1 MNWGQ
6 SFVNGLSTGHS
17 VTQSLIDKYREQ
29 EAQRELIGVLEGLKD
44 NQPASGQASALEGSV
59 NLNGIGK
66 EGAINTDTAPE
77 KGWMD
82 STTSENLGKIAAARG
97 KVDTAIGGVLDQLG
111 TPRAF
116 EINGVPVED
125 RSTEYRRNVVLPT
138 DTGTK
143 TVRNSFTVG
152 GIPVEDASTPHY
164 TNEMVR
170 QAVEGQAQKP
180 KARAITVK
188 PGAAAR
194 ATGERR
200 GPTREKAAKLREGNQ
215 TTAIPRTQA
224 STAAQTVR
232 SAGGLIEGLTGGR
245 PVGDII
251 ASGAISP
258 RAWRDAVDNP
268 TDNNYPPASGTVPI
282 TQRSPDRYRAPLVGR
297 DPTARPSLSDHPQVI
312 RDTLTAKMPER
323 FAAEEQIA
331 RDRRVAEGVAAET
344 AQLRPYGGGPV
355 RPADQTPR
363 ARLDR
368 QGGGP
373 MQPASVA
380 RASGQPAQAEAQD
393 PNTINVGGPGDRA
406 IHLPDGTVLGQVQTQ
421 DGRTL
426 NIRNSGGDRAIQLQ
440 PGSGNTPIG
449 GQGNSYTDTNYR
461 ARQRQI
467 MMAEAKYLL
476 RVDPRAGIA
485 AMKQLNQQ
493 DAQWELSDMYRG
505 ALDGD
510 PQALGKIV
518 QYMNIGQG
526 DSEIVVSGDGTFAE
540 YKTPNG
546 TQRIQITP
554 ELIRQTLPTVQATF
568 MLVNGM
574 ASDKAI
580 ELMQSMMTTGLE
592 QEKLRSE
599 IRENDATV
607 RYLDARAR
615 GAGVAPKTDP
625 YSSTD
630 MDGNT
635 YTIDKTTG
643 GPIDLRTGQI
653 YPRGVDPEAFKAWAA
668 ENGAWA
674 SRFLIRPDAV
684 GLISKD
690 GTKFWNYQTGRIENI
705 PQQGGASA
713 NPNQPTANVFNGSG
727 DTESLSIASGLIK
740 DLEGFQA
747 SPYTDYTQTSIGYGT
762 RANEGEKSITEAEA
776 SQRLEDHI
784 RTEITP
790 KLDSAL
796 ANAGVNLNPRQK
808 ASLISLCYNVGT
820 DTFLQSNAF
829 EALSRGDLKRFV
841 YEVADPEHGFTKV
854 RTAMGGLQI
863 HPGLVER
870 RRKEMEPFLV

>member
-1 MNWGQ
+1 MSNWGAALGG
-6 SFVNGLSTGHS
+6 FATG
-17 VTQSLIDKYREQ
+17 Y
-29 EAQRELIGVLEGLKD
+29 
-44 NQPASGQASALEGSV
+44 ASGYGTTSSAIDRWERRRAEDELRAALEGETGTLDLSNV
-59 NLNGIGK
+59 NGDMSIELTM
-66 EGAINTDTAPE
+66 ANTNLPTQESSETSTALPTAGDKASTE
-77 KGWMD
+77 KPIDISKSAGSD
-82 STTSENLGKIAAARG
+82 RKRALDLSALT
-97 KVDTAIGGVLDQLG
+97 GGTQGRTFMVG
-111 TPRAF
+111 
-116 EINGVPVED
+116 NVPVED
-125 RSTEYRRNVVLPT
+125 RSTDYQRNRILPT
-138 DTGTK
+138 DTGEK
-143 TVRNSFTVG
+143 VVRESYTVNGV
-152 GIPVEDASTPHY
+152 PVEDASTTY
-164 TNEMVR
+164 YANEMIR
-170 QAVEGQAQKP
+170 QSVENPAP
-180 KARAITVK
+180 KARATSEK
-188 PGAAAR
+188 PEASAS
-194 ATGERR
+194 ATTERR
-200 GPTREKAAKLREGNQ
+200 GPTREKAAKLRKSKR
-215 TTAIPRTQA
+215 TTAIPRVQA
-224 STAAQTVR
+224 PTAAQTVR
-232 SAGGLIEGLTGGR
+232 SAGGLIEGLTEGR
-245 PVGDII
+245 PVGDIV
-251 ASGAISP
+251 ASGAITP

-268 TDNNYPPASGTVPI
+268 TSNEYPPASGTVPI

-312 RDTLTAKMPER
+312 RDTITGKMPER

-331 RDRRVAEGVAAET
+331 RDRRAKEAATAERV
-344 AQLRPYGGGPV
+344 QLDRRGGGPTLPV
-355 RPADQTPR
+355 GVKPQPHGTSALAGGAQAAGQAPATGQAP
-363 ARLDR
+363 
-368 QGGGP
+368 QGEINLNPQGQGQASALTGGTQGSA
-373 MQPASVA
+373 QPA
-380 RASGQPAQAEAQD
+380 GQ
-393 PNTINVGGPGDRA
+393 IR
-406 IHLPDGTVLGQVQTQ
+406 TQ

-426 NIRNSGGDRAIQLQ
+426 NIGGGDLSRAIDLQ
-440 PGSGNTPIG
+440 AAA
-449 GQGNSYTDTNYR
+449 GQGNSYTDMNFR

-467 MMAEAKYLL
+467 MLAEAKYLL

-505 ALDGD
+505 ALSGD

-580 ELMQSMMTTGLE
+580 ELMQSMMTTGL
-592 QEKLRSE
+592 QQDKLRSE

-607 RYLDARAR
+607 RYLDAKAR
-615 GAGVAPKTDP
+615 GASVAPKTDP

-630 MDGNT
+630 IDGNT

-643 GPIDLRTGQI
+643 GPMDLRTGQI
-653 YPRGVDPEAFKAWAA
+653 YPRGVDPEAFKAWAS

-674 SRFLIRPDAV
+674 SRFVVNPDRV

-690 GTKFWNYQTGRIENI
+690 GTKFWDYQTGRVENI
-705 PQQGGASA
+705 PQQGGAST
-713 NPNQPTANVFNGSG
+713 NPNQPTANAANGSG
-727 DTESLSIASGLIK
+727 DESLSIASGLIK

>member
-44 NQPASGQASALEGSV
+44 KQPASGQASALEGSV

-66 EGAINTDTAPE
+66 EGAINTDTTPE

-82 STTSENLGKIAAARG
+82 STTEENLAKIDKARG
-97 KVDTAIGGVLDQLG
+97 TVDKYIGGVLDQLG
-111 TPRAF
+111 TPRTF

-152 GIPVEDASTPHY
+152 GVPVEDASTPHY

-170 QAVEGQAQKP
+170 QSVEGQAQKP
-180 KARAITVK
+180 KTRAIAVK
-188 PGAAAR
+188 PGAAA
-194 ATGERR
+194 GERR
-200 GPTREKAAKLREGNQ
+200 GPTREKAAKLREGKQ

-224 STAAQTVR
+224 PTAAQTVR
-232 SAGGLIEGLTGGR
+232 SAGGLIEGLTEGR
-245 PVGDII
+245 SVGDIV
-251 ASGAISP
+251 ASGAITP

-268 TDNNYPPASGTVPI
+268 TSNNYPPASGTVPL
-282 TQRSPDRYRAPLVGR
+282 TQRTPDRYRAPLVGR

-373 MQPASVA
+373 MQPTSVA

-393 PNTINVGGPGDRA
+393 PNTINVGAPGDRA

-426 NIRNSGGDRAIQLQ
+426 NIRSSDGDRAIQLQ

-449 GQGNSYTDTNYR
+449 GQGNSYTDMNYR

-467 MMAEAKYLL
+467 AVAEARYLL
-476 RVDPRAGIA
+476 KVDPRAGIA
-485 AMKQLNQQ
+485 AMKQINQQ

-505 ALDGD
+505 AMQGD
-510 PQALGKIV
+510 PTSLGKIV
-518 QYMNIGQG
+518 QFMNIGNQG
-526 DSEIVVSGDGTFAE
+526 GEITVSEDGRYAVVTDANGN
-540 YKTPNG
+540 KTQNIP
-546 TQRIQITP
+546 ITP
-554 ELIRQTLPTVQATF
+554 QLIMQTLPMVQATF
-568 MLVNGM
+568 MTMNGM
-574 ASDKAI
+574 ATDKAI
-580 ELMQSMMTTGLE
+580 ELMQSMMTTGL
-592 QEKLRSE
+592 QQDKLRSE
-599 IRENDATV
+599 VRENDATA

-705 PQQGGASA
+705 SQQEGASA
-713 NPNQPTANVFNGSG
+713 NPNQPTANVISGSG

-740 DLEGFQA
+740 DLEGFQ
-747 SPYTDYTQTSIGYGT
+747 SQPYSDYTQTSIGYGT

-776 SQRLEDHI
+776 SKRLEDHI
-784 RTEITP
+784 RTEIAP

-796 ANAGVNLNPRQK
+796 ATAGVNLNPRQK

-829 EALSRGDLKRFV
+829 EALSRGDLKRFA

>member
-44 NQPASGQASALEGSV
+44 KQPASGQASALEGSV

-66 EGAINTDTAPE
+66 EGAINTDTTPE

-82 STTSENLGKIAAARG
+82 STTEENLAKIDKARG
-97 KVDTAIGGVLDQLG
+97 TVDKYIGGVLDQLG
-111 TPRAF
+111 TPRTF

-138 DTGTK
+138 DTGVK
-143 TVRNSFTVG
+143 TVRDSFTVG
-152 GIPVEDASTPHY
+152 GVPVEDASTPHY

-170 QAVEGQAQKP
+170 QSVEGQAQKP
-180 KARAITVK
+180 KTRAIAVK
-188 PGAAAR
+188 PGAAA
-194 ATGERR
+194 GERR
-200 GPTREKAAKLREGNQ
+200 GPTREKAAKLREGKQ

-224 STAAQTVR
+224 PTAAQTVR
-232 SAGGLIEGLTGGR
+232 SAGGLIEGLTEGR
-245 PVGDII
+245 SVGDIV
-251 ASGAISP
+251 ASGAITP

-268 TDNNYPPASGTVPI
+268 TSNNYPPASGTVPL
-282 TQRSPDRYRAPLVGR
+282 TQRTPDRYRAPLVGR

-373 MQPASVA
+373 TQPTSVA
-380 RASGQPAQAEAQD
+380 RASGQPAQTEAQD

-406 IHLPDGTVLGQVQTQ
+406 IHLPEGTVLGQVQTQ

-426 NIRNSGGDRAIQLQ
+426 NIRSSDGDRAIQLQ

-449 GQGNSYTDTNYR
+449 GQGNSYTDMNYR

-467 MMAEAKYLL
+467 AVAEARYLL
-476 RVDPRAGIA
+476 KVDPRAGIA
-485 AMKQLNQQ
+485 AMKQINQQ

-505 ALDGD
+505 AMQGD
-510 PQALGKIV
+510 PTSLGKIV
-518 QYMNIGQG
+518 QFMNIGNQG
-526 DSEIVVSGDGTFAE
+526 GEITVSEDGRYAVVTDANGN
-540 YKTPNG
+540 KTQNIP
-546 TQRIQITP
+546 ITP
-554 ELIRQTLPTVQATF
+554 QLIMQTLPMVQATF
-568 MLVNGM
+568 MTMNGM
-574 ASDKAI
+574 ATDKAI
-580 ELMQSMMTTGLE
+580 ELMQSMMTTGLQ

-599 IRENDATV
+599 VRENDATA

-705 PQQGGASA
+705 SQQGGASA
-713 NPNQPTANVFNGSG
+713 NPNQPTANVTNGSG

-740 DLEGFQA
+740 DLEGFQ
-747 SPYTDYTQTSIGYGT
+747 SQPYSDYTQTSIGYGT

-776 SQRLEDHI
+776 SQRLMDHI
-784 RTEITP
+784 QTEITP

-796 ANAGVNLNPRQK
+796 ATAGVNLNPRQK

-829 EALSRGDLKRFV
+829 EALSRGDLKRFA

>member
-17 VTQSLIDKYREQ
+17 VTQSLIDQYREQ
-29 EAQRELIGVLEGLKD
+29 EAQRELQNTLKSLEKGGSS
-44 NQPASGQASALEGSV
+44 SGQASALEGSV
-59 NLNGIGK
+59 NLNGLGK
-66 EGAINTDTAPE
+66 EGAINTDTTPE

-82 STTSENLGKIAAARG
+82 STTEENLAKIDKARG
-97 KVDTAIGGVLDQLG
+97 TVDKYIGGVLDQLG
-111 TPRAF
+111 TPRTF

-125 RSTEYRRNVVLPT
+125 RSTPYKRNRVLPT
-138 DTGTK
+138 DTGVK
-143 TVRNSFTVG
+143 TVHNSFTIDGV
-152 GIPVEDASTPHY
+152 PVEDASTPY
-164 TNEMVR
+164 YKNEIIR

-180 KARAITVK
+180 KTRAIAVK
-188 PGAAAR
+188 PGAAA
-194 ATGERR
+194 AAGERR
-200 GPTREKAAKLREGNQ
+200 GPTREKAAKLREGKQ

-224 STAAQTVR
+224 PTAAQTVR
-232 SAGGLIEGLTGGR
+232 SAGGLIEGLTEGR
-245 PVGDII
+245 SVGDIV
-251 ASGAISP
+251 ASGAITP

-268 TDNNYPPASGTVPI
+268 TSNNYPPASGTVPL
-282 TQRSPDRYRAPLVGR
+282 TQRTPDRYRAPLVGR

-363 ARLDR
+363 ARLDS

-373 MQPASVA
+373 MQPASAA
-380 RASGQPAQAEAQD
+380 RTAGQPAQAEAQD
-393 PNTINVGGPGDRA
+393 ANTINVGGSGDRA
-406 IHLPDGTVLGQVQTQ
+406 IHLPEGTVLGQLQTQ
-421 DGRTL
+421 DGQIL
-426 NIRNSGGDRAIQLQ
+426 DIRNSDGNRAIQLQ
-440 PGSGNTPIG
+440 PGSGSTPIG
-449 GQGNSYTDTNYR
+449 GQGNSYTDMDYR
-461 ARQRQI
+461 TRQRQI
-467 MMAEAKYLL
+467 MVAEAKYLL

-485 AMKQLNQQ
+485 AMKQINQQ

-505 ALDGD
+505 ALNGD

-668 ENGAWA
+668 KNAAWA
-674 SRFLIRPDAV
+674 SDFVVNPEGV
-684 GLISKD
+684 GLISMD

-713 NPNQPTANVFNGSG
+713 NPNQPTAAPAKE
-727 DTESLSIASGLIK
+727 ESRDADSVSLAAGMIK
-740 DLEGFQA
+740 GLEGFQA
-747 SPYTDYTQTSIGYGT
+747 EPYSDYAQTSIGYGT

-776 SQRLEDHI
+776 SQRLMDHI
-784 RTEITP
+784 QTEIIP
-790 KLDSAL
+790 KLDKAL
-796 ANAGVNLNPRQK
+796 AVAKVGLTPEQK

-820 DTFLQSNAF
+820 DTFLRSSAF
-829 EALSRGDLKRFV
+829 QALKGGDIKRFV
-841 YEVADPEHGFTKV
+841 AEVSDPERGFTKT
-854 RTAMGGLQI
+854 RTAMGGLQVN
-863 HPGLVER
+863 PGLVER

>member
-82 STTSENLGKIAAARG
+82 STTSENLGKIAAAHG

-111 TPRAF
+111 TPRTF

-138 DTGTK
+138 DNGVK
-143 TVRNSFTVG
+143 TVRESYKVG
-152 GIPVEDASTPHY
+152 NVPVEDASTPY
-164 TNEMVR
+164 YKNETIR
-170 QAVEGQAQKP
+170 QSVENPAP
-180 KARAITVK
+180 KARAI
-188 PGAAAR
+188 
-194 ATGERR
+194 
-200 GPTREKAAKLREGNQ
+200 Q
-215 TTAIPRTQA
+215 
-224 STAAQTVR
+224 
-232 SAGGLIEGLTGGR
+232 
-245 PVGDII
+245 
-251 ASGAISP
+251 
-258 RAWRDAVDNP
+258 
-268 TDNNYPPASGTVPI
+268 
-282 TQRSPDRYRAPLVGR
+282 
-297 DPTARPSLSDHPQVI
+297 
-312 RDTLTAKMPER
+312 LTASQPSVDSVKAFERYQATNAPQPAEKVGGQRAIRLNPNGTSVDGSLPVSYSHRAGDYEPPKVPER
-323 FAAEEQIA
+323 FAKEEQIA
-331 RDRRVAEGVAAET
+331 RNRRANERLNVEQ
-344 AQLRPYGGGPV
+344 AQLDKFGGGPI
-355 RPADQTPR
+355 RPSGEPSGNVSAKGTDNVSDFMRQYMSGQLATQSQGQASAIRGGGAAQPAPQAGQTQTRGQTQTAPQ
-363 ARLDR
+363 AQGQTSALAGGQPSGQAPA
-368 QGGGP
+368 QGGE
-373 MQPASVA
+373 QS
-380 RASGQPAQAEAQD
+380 E
-393 PNTINVGGPGDRA
+393 
-406 IHLPDGTVLGQVQTQ
+406 
-421 DGRTL
+421 
-426 NIRNSGGDRAIQLQ
+426 AIQLQ

-449 GQGNSYTDTNYR
+449 GQGNSYTDMNYR

-467 MMAEAKYLL
+467 AVAEARYLL

-485 AMKQLNQQ
+485 AMKQINQQ

-505 ALDGD
+505 AMQGD
-510 PQALGKIV
+510 PTSLGKIV
-518 QYMNIGQG
+518 QFMNIGNQG
-526 DSEIVVSGDGTFAE
+526 GEITVSEDGRYAVVTDANGN
-540 YKTPNG
+540 KTQNIP
-546 TQRIQITP
+546 ITP
-554 ELIRQTLPTVQATF
+554 QLIMQTLPMVQATF
-568 MLVNGM
+568 MTMNGM
-574 ASDKAI
+574 AADKAI
-580 ELMQSMMTTGLE
+580 ELMQSMMTTGL
-592 QEKLRSE
+592 QQDKLRSE

-668 ENGAWA
+668 KNAAWA
-674 SRFLIRPDAV
+674 SDFVVNPEGV

-705 PQQGGASA
+705 SQQGGASA
-713 NPNQPTANVFNGSG
+713 NPNQPTANVINGSG
-727 DTESLSIASGLIK
+727 DTESFSIASGLIK
-740 DLEGFQA
+740 DLEGFQ
-747 SPYTDYTQTSIGYGT
+747 SQPYSDYTQTSIGYGT

-776 SQRLEDHI
+776 SKRLEDHI
-784 RTEITP
+784 RTEIAP

-796 ANAGVNLNPRQK
+796 VNAGVNLNPRQK

-820 DTFLQSNAF
+820 DRFLRSSAF
-829 EALSRGDLKRFV
+829 QALKGGDIKRFV
-841 YEVADPEHGFTKV
+841 AEVSDPERGFTKT
-854 RTAMGGLQI
+854 RTAMGGLQVN
-863 HPGLVER
+863 PGLVER

>member
-44 NQPASGQASALEGSV
+44 KQPASGQASALEGSV

-66 EGAINTDTAPE
+66 EGAINTDTTPE

-82 STTSENLGKIAAARG
+82 STTEENLAKIDKARG
-97 KVDTAIGGVLDQLG
+97 TVDKYIGGVLDQLG
-111 TPRAF
+111 TPRTF

-138 DTGTK
+138 DTGVK
-143 TVRNSFTVG
+143 TVRDSFTVG
-152 GIPVEDASTPHY
+152 GVPVEDASTPHY

-170 QAVEGQAQKP
+170 QSVEGQAQKP
-180 KARAITVK
+180 KTRAIAVK
-188 PGAAAR
+188 PGAAA
-194 ATGERR
+194 GERR
-200 GPTREKAAKLREGNQ
+200 GPTREKAAKLREGKQ

-224 STAAQTVR
+224 PTAAQTVR
-232 SAGGLIEGLTGGR
+232 SAGGLIEGLTEGR
-245 PVGDII
+245 SVGDIV
-251 ASGAISP
+251 ASGAITP

-268 TDNNYPPASGTVPI
+268 TSNNYPPASGTVPL
-282 TQRSPDRYRAPLVGR
+282 TQRTPDRYRAPLVGR

-373 MQPASVA
+373 MQPTSVA

-393 PNTINVGGPGDRA
+393 PNSINVGGPGDRA

-426 NIRNSGGDRAIQLQ
+426 NIRSSDGDRAIQLQ

-467 MMAEAKYLL
+467 MLAEAKYLL

-485 AMKQLNQQ
+485 AMKQINQQ

-505 ALDGD
+505 AMQGD
-510 PQALGKIV
+510 PTSLGKIV
-518 QYMNIGQG
+518 QFMNIGNQG
-526 DSEIVVSGDGTFAE
+526 GEITVSEDGRYAVVTDANGN
-540 YKTPNG
+540 KTQNIP
-546 TQRIQITP
+546 ITP
-554 ELIRQTLPTVQATF
+554 QLIMQTLPMVQATF
-568 MLVNGM
+568 MTMNGM
-574 ASDKAI
+574 AADKAI
-580 ELMQSMMTTGLE
+580 ELMQSMMTTGLQ

-705 PQQGGASA
+705 SQQEGASA
-713 NPNQPTANVFNGSG
+713 NPNQPTANVISGSG

-740 DLEGFQA
+740 DLEGFQ
-747 SPYTDYTQTSIGYGT
+747 SQPYSDYTQTSIGYGT

-776 SQRLEDHI
+776 SKRLEDHI
-784 RTEITP
+784 RTEIAP

-796 ANAGVNLNPRQK
+796 ATAGVNLNPRQK

-829 EALSRGDLKRFV
+829 EALSRGDLKRFA

>member
-44 NQPASGQASALEGSV
+44 KQPASGQASALEGSV

-66 EGAINTDTAPE
+66 EGAINTDTTPE

-82 STTSENLGKIAAARG
+82 STTEENLAKIDKARG
-97 KVDTAIGGVLDQLG
+97 TVDKYIGGVLDQLG
-111 TPRAF
+111 TPRTF

-125 RSTEYRRNVVLPT
+125 RSTPYKRNRVLPT
-138 DTGTK
+138 DTGVK
-143 TVRNSFTVG
+143 TVHNSFTIDGV
-152 GIPVEDASTPHY
+152 PVEDASTPY
-164 TNEMVR
+164 YKNEIIR
-170 QAVEGQAQKP
+170 QAVEGQAQP
-180 KARAITVK
+180 KGEARAIKVSPGATAQRSADPVKSLERYQARSAPQPAEK
-188 PGAAAR
+188 PGGQR
-194 ATGERR
+194 AIRLNPNGTSVDGSLPVSYSHRAGEY
-200 GPTREKAAKLREGNQ
+200 T
-215 TTAIPRTQA
+215 
-224 STAAQTVR
+224 
-232 SAGGLIEGLTGGR
+232 
-245 PVGDII
+245 
-251 ASGAISP
+251 
-258 RAWRDAVDNP
+258 
-268 TDNNYPPASGTVPI
+268 PPKV
-282 TQRSPDRYRAPLVGR
+282 
-297 DPTARPSLSDHPQVI
+297 
-312 RDTLTAKMPER
+312 PER
-323 FAAEEQIA
+323 FAKEEQVA
-331 RDRRVAEGVAAET
+331 RDRRANERLNVEQ
-344 AQLRPYGGGPV
+344 AQLDRFGGGPI
-355 RPADQTPR
+355 RPSGEPSGNVSAKGTDNAGDFMQQYLSGQLATQPQGQASAIR
-363 ARLDR
+363 
-368 QGGGP
+368 GGGAA
-373 MQPASVA
+373 QPAPQAGQPQTRGQTQTAPQVHGQASA
-380 RASGQPAQAEAQD
+380 LAGGAQGSGQPA
-393 PNTINVGGPGDRA
+393 
-406 IHLPDGTVLGQVQTQ
+406 GQIQTQ
-421 DGRTL
+421 DGRVL
-426 NIRNSGGDRAIQLQ
+426 DIGGGDPNKAIQLQ
-440 PGSGNTPIG
+440 PGSGNAQIG
-449 GQGNSYTDTNYR
+449 GQGNSYTDMNYR

-467 MMAEAKYLL
+467 MVAEAKYLL
-476 RVDPRAGIA
+476 QVDPRAGIA
-485 AMKQLNQQ
+485 AMKQINQQ

-505 ALDGD
+505 AMQGD
-510 PQALGKIV
+510 PAALGKIV

-580 ELMQSMMTTGLE
+580 ELMQSMMTTGLQ

-668 ENGAWA
+668 KNAAWA
-674 SRFLIRPDAV
+674 SDFVVNPEGV

-713 NPNQPTANVFNGSG
+713 NPNQPTAASAKEESG
-727 DTESLSIASGLIK
+727 DADSVSLAAGMIK
-740 DLEGFQA
+740 GLEGFQA
-747 SPYTDYTQTSIGYGT
+747 EPYSDYAQTSIGYGT

-776 SQRLEDHI
+776 SQRLMDHI
-784 RTEITP
+784 QTEITP
-790 KLDSAL
+790 KLDKAL
-796 ANAGVNLNPRQK
+796 AAAKVGLTPEQK

-820 DTFLQSNAF
+820 DTFLRSSAF
-829 EALSRGDLKRFV
+829 QALKGGDIKRFV
-841 YEVADPEHGFTKV
+841 AEVSDPERGFTKT
-854 RTAMGGLQI
+854 RTAMGGLQVN
-863 HPGLVER
+863 PGLVER

>member
-44 NQPASGQASALEGSV
+44 KQPASGQASALEGSV

-66 EGAINTDTAPE
+66 EGAINTDTTPE

-82 STTSENLGKIAAARG
+82 STTEENLAKIDKARG
-97 KVDTAIGGVLDQLG
+97 TVDKYIGGVLDQLG
-111 TPRAF
+111 TPRTF

-152 GIPVEDASTPHY
+152 GVPVEDASTPHY

-170 QAVEGQAQKP
+170 QSVEGQAQKP
-180 KARAITVK
+180 KTRAIAVK
-188 PGAAAR
+188 PGAAA
-194 ATGERR
+194 GERR
-200 GPTREKAAKLREGNQ
+200 GPTQEKAVKLREGKQ

-224 STAAQTVR
+224 PTAAQTVR
-232 SAGGLIEGLTGGR
+232 SAGGLIEGLTEGR
-245 PVGDII
+245 SVGDIV
-251 ASGAISP
+251 ASGAITP

-268 TDNNYPPASGTVPI
+268 TSNNYPPASGTVPL
-282 TQRSPDRYRAPLVGR
+282 TQRTPDRYRAPLVGR

-373 MQPASVA
+373 MQPTSVA
-380 RASGQPAQAEAQD
+380 RASGQPTQAEAQD

-406 IHLPDGTVLGQVQTQ
+406 IHLPDGTVLGQLQTQ

-426 NIRNSGGDRAIQLQ
+426 NIRSSDGDRAIQLQ
-440 PGSGNTPIG
+440 PGSGNVPIG
-449 GQGNSYTDTNYR
+449 GQGNSYTDMNYR

-467 MMAEAKYLL
+467 AVAEARYLL

-485 AMKQLNQQ
+485 AMKQINQQ

-505 ALDGD
+505 AMQGD
-510 PQALGKIV
+510 PTSLGKIV
-518 QYMNIGQG
+518 QFMNIGNQG
-526 DSEIVVSGDGTFAE
+526 GEITVSEDGRYAVVTDANGN
-540 YKTPNG
+540 KTQNIP
-546 TQRIQITP
+546 ITP
-554 ELIRQTLPTVQATF
+554 QLIMQTLPMVQATF
-568 MLVNGM
+568 MTMNGM
-574 ASDKAI
+574 ATDKAI
-580 ELMQSMMTTGLE
+580 ELMQSMMTTGLQ

-599 IRENDATV
+599 IARNNAYTGF
-607 RYLDARAR
+607 LDARAQGASAPQGLKLFATTDAEGNPILVDQNTQR
-615 GAGVAPKTDP
+615 IYDQGAGVLLPRGFTAGRMAEVRAKYGDDARLGTAP
-625 YSSTD
+625 
-630 MDGNT
+630 DGRDVVGT
-635 YTIDKTTG
+635 ADGKI
-643 GPIDLRTGQI
+643 IDLATGEQI
-653 YPRGVDPEAFKAWAA
+653 
-668 ENGAWA
+668 
-674 SRFLIRPDAV
+674 
-684 GLISKD
+684 
-690 GTKFWNYQTGRIENI
+690 
-705 PQQGGASA
+705 
-713 NPNQPTANVFNGSG
+713 NPNQPTATSGEEESG
-727 DTESLSIASGLIK
+727 DADSVSLAAGMIK
-740 DLEGFQA
+740 GLEGFQA
-747 SPYTDYTQTSIGYGT
+747 EPYSDYTQTSIGYGT

-776 SQRLEDHI
+776 SQRLMDHI
-784 RTEITP
+784 QTEITP
-790 KLDSAL
+790 KLDKAL
-796 ANAGVNLNPRQK
+796 ASAKVGLTPEQK

-820 DTFLQSNAF
+820 DTFLRSSAF
-829 EALSRGDLKRFV
+829 QALKGGDIPRFV
-841 YEVADPEHGFTKV
+841 SEVSDPERGFTKT
-854 RTAMGGLQI
+854 RTAMGGLQVN
-863 HPGLVER
+863 PALVER
-870 RRKEMEPFLV
+870 RRKEMEPFLA